1 MSLLCSLQAQLLDTD
16 EKHVEQIKHCLKRS
30 TLRAQIYV
38 EPDTSI
44 DKAAKIIE
52 QVIAMHATRNEV
64 HRVASLA
71 V

>member
-1 MSLLCSLQAQLLDTD
+1 MLDTE
-16 EKHVEQIKHCLKRS
+16 EKYVEQIKHYLHRF

-44 DKAAKIIE
+44 DRATKIIE
-52 QVIAMHATRNEV
+52 QVREACGDVMLSGHFT
-64 HRVASLA
+64 A

>member
-1 MSLLCSLQAQLLDTD
+1 MVQAQLLDTD
-16 EKHVEQIKHCLKRS
+16 EKYVEQIKHYQHRF

-52 QVIAMHATRNEV
+52 QVREACVVMT
-64 HRVASLA
+64 
-71 V
+71 